1 MPRIHQYAERYA
13 KEDFQSEIRQ
23 RQGQY
28 NLMSVRSLAK
38 ASGMAATT
46 LGAKLKDP
54 DKLEVADL
62 RKLVAAIRPDPA
74 VLLALVGYTG
84 KEIKKFMEEA
94 TT

>member
-1 MPRIHQYAERYA
+1 MPRIRQCAERYA

-62 RKLVAAIRPDPA
+62 RKLVATIRPDPA
-74 VLLALVGYTG
+74 ALLALVGYTG
-84 KEIKKFMEEA
+84 KEIKKFMEEVS
-94 TT
+94 T